1 MYSWMTSSVSK
12 YNVEMFQRMELS
24 PSERTCPVQSR
35 NPLKAQDRLLI
46 TKQHVIHGYVSIIKD
61 QDYDRGTVS
70 LSLVWFVHWTQPV
83 ITHTVLFAKLK
94 RYQLMHTTGKSDSE
108 PHRDGVLVSLHDS
121 KANSWDARPDLSAS
135 ISADR
140 MPYYLEVKASTYT
153 QNDGPDDLHVFR
165 PGFFSSLL
173 RASHL
178 CRVWILR
185 H

>member
-1 MYSWMTSSVSK
+1 M
-12 YNVEMFQRMELS
+12 
-24 PSERTCPVQSR
+24 RTCPVQSR

-121 KANSWDARPDLSAS
+121 KANCSANSWDARPDLSAS